1 MSIELLS
8 LLGTHR
14 VLGIIRA
21 TDAEV
26 AVAAG
31 RALVDA
37 GLPLLEVSLVT
48 PDAAD
53 AISELAGIPGA
64 VVGAGTVLTPD
75 DVNLV
80 ADAGAS
86 FIVTPAVTEAVPVAA
101 DNGLPVLAG
110 ATTATEAL
118 TAMQL
123 GATAVKLFP
132 ASIGGPSYLKALRD
146 PLPGLPFVP
155 VGGVDAALA
164 REYLRVGALA
174 VGVGSPLL
182 GNAVS
187 GGSLEALSE
196 RAAEFA
202 KLAAEFS

>member
-1 MSIELLS
+1 MELLP
-8 LLGTHR
+8 LLAAHR

-21 TDAEV
+21 RDAAA

-31 RALVDA
+31 RVLVDA
-37 GLPLLEVSLVT
+37 GLPLLEVSLIT

-53 AISELAGIPGA
+53 AIAELAGIPGA
-64 VVGAGTVLTPD
+64 IVGAGTVLSPE
-75 DVNLV
+75 DVALV
-80 ADAGAS
+80 EDAGAS
-86 FIVTPAVTEAVPVAA
+86 FIVTPAITDAVPVAA
-101 DNGLPVLAG
+101 GHGLPVLAG

-155 VGGVDAALA
+155 VGGVDAAAA
-164 REYLRVGALA
+164 REYLRVGAVA

-182 GNAVS
+182 GDAVA
-187 GGSLEALSE
+187 GGSLDELAERAASFAAL
-196 RAAEFA
+196 AAEFA
-202 KLAAEFS
+202 